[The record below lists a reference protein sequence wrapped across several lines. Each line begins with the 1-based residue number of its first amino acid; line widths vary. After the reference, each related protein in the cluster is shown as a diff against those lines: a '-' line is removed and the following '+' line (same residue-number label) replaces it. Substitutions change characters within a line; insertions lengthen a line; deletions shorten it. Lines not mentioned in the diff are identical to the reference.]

1 MIVGVLS
8 LSGCG
13 DSADNEAD
21 SPDAVLSPVE
31 CLDAAGLSN
40 VEERASDFWRGHHD
54 SPFYQVSIQRLAS
67 QAEATDL
74 AAERGRRLRGVF
86 RCVLGDRPG
95 KAERAAEPVDDDEA
109 AAAESLV
116 AEIAG
121 CVGG

>member
-21 SPDAVLSPVE
+21 SPDAVLSPME

-74 AAERGRRLRGVF
+74 AANAVDVYAASSGVY
-86 RCVLGDRPG
+86 VVTGPAKPSAGGL
-95 KAERAAEPVDDDEA
+95 VDDDEA